1 MAGTLFNNFFF
12 VRVKLASI
20 NILQIHEL
28 YSNTQFNSAE
38 KKKQT
43 KIHLRARYLSNMN
56 EKKKPCS
63 IIKLFSCSGLSPWV
77 QWYTLSPFH
86 MSHEFLCLFVY

>member
-38 KKKQT
+38 KKKT
-43 KIHLRARYLSNMN
+43 DKNSFESSIFIKHER
-56 EKKKPCS
+56 KKKT
-63 IIKLFSCSGLSPWV
+63 LFNN
-77 QWYTLSPFH
+77 
-86 MSHEFLCLFVY
+86 